1 MSLNNFIPTVWAAR
15 LLAHLQKSLV
25 YGQRGV
31 ANRDYEG
38 QIRQAGDSVKINS
51 IGDVTVKSY
60 VKDTDIDAPET
71 LVDASQMLQITESKY
86 FNFAV
91 DDVDKAQS
99 SVSVME
105 EAMKRA
111 GYKLKDTSDQFL
123 AALMAAAAPAANLIG
138 SDGAPKTVT
147 TAAAAY
153 EYLVDLG
160 TILDEANIP
169 SEGRFAIVPSWFH
182 GLMQKDDRFVK
193 AGTMKTDEVLRN
205 GQIGEAAGFSVMKSN
220 NTPNTAATLY
230 KVIAGHDM
238 ATSYAEQIVKV
249 EAYRKER
256 GFNDGVKG
264 LHVYGAKVVRPYA
277 LAVLT
282 ANKS

>member
-1 MSLNNFIPTVWAAR
+1 MSLNNFIPTVWASR

-25 YGQRGV
+25 YGQTGV
-31 ANRDYEG
+31 VNRDYEG

-51 IGDVTVKSY
+51 IGDVTVKTY
-60 VKDTDIDAPET
+60 TKDTDIDAPET
-71 LVDASQMLQITESKY
+71 LVDASQMLSITESKY

-111 GYKLKDTSDQFL
+111 GYKLKDTADQFL
-123 AALMAAAAPAANLIG
+123 AAAMAAAAPSGNLIG
-138 SDGAPKTVT
+138 SDGSPKTVT
-147 TAAAAY
+147 TATAAY

-160 TILDEANIP
+160 TLLDVANVP
-169 SEGRFAIVPSWFH
+169 SEGRFVIVPSWFH
-182 GLMQKDDRFVK
+182 GLMLKDSRFVA
-193 AGTMKTDEVLRN
+193 AGTLKTDNVLAN
-205 GQIGEAAGFSVMKSN
+205 GMIGEAAGFRVMKSN
-220 NTPNTAATLY
+220 NTPNTAGTLY
-230 KVIAGHDM
+230 KIIAGHDM

-264 LHVYGAKVVRPYA
+264 LHVYGAKVVRPSA

-282 ANKS
+282 ANAS

>member
-1 MSLNNFIPTVWAAR
+1 MALNNFIPTVWSAR
-15 LLAHLQKSLV
+15 LLSHLMKSLV
-25 YGQRGV
+25 YGQAGIV
-31 ANRDYEG
+31 NRDYEG
-38 QIRQAGDSVKINS
+38 EIRQSGDSVKINS
-51 IGDVTVKSY
+51 IGDITVKNY
-60 VKDTDIDAPET
+60 TKNTDIDAGET
-71 LVDASQMLQITESKY
+71 LVDSSQMLQITESKY

-99 SVSVME
+99 NVSVME

-111 GYKLKDTSDQFL
+111 GYKLKDTADQFL
-123 AALMAAAAPAANLIG
+123 AALMHAAAPSANLIG
-138 SDGAPKTVT
+138 SDGSPEAIT
-147 TAAAAY
+147 TAAEAY
-153 EYLVDLG
+153 EQLVNLG
-160 TILDEANIP
+160 VLLDEANIP
-169 SEGRFAIVPSWFH
+169 SEGRFVIVPSWYH
-182 GLMQKDDRFVK
+182 GLMLKDNRFVS
-193 AGTMKTDEVLRN
+193 AGTAKTDAVLAN
-205 GQIGEAAGFSVMKSN
+205 GQIGEAAGFRILKSN
-220 NTPNTAATLY
+220 NVPHTAGEKY
-230 KVIAGHDM
+230 KIVAGHDM

>member
-1 MSLNNFIPTVWAAR
+1 MLNNFIPTIWVAR
-15 LLAHLQKSLV
+15 ILAHLQKSLV
-25 YGQRGV
+25 YGQGGIV
-31 ANRDYEG
+31 NRDYEG
-38 QIRQAGDSVKINS
+38 EIRQAGDSVKINS
-51 IGDVTVKSY
+51 IGDVTVKTY
-60 VKDTDIDAPET
+60 TKNTDIDSPET
-71 LVDASQMLQITESKY
+71 LVDSSQMLNITESKY

-91 DDVDKAQS
+91 DDVDKAQAN
-99 SVSVME
+99 VSVME
-105 EAMKRA
+105 EAMRRA
-111 GYKLKDTSDQFL
+111 GYKLKDTADQFL
-123 AALMAAAAPAANLIG
+123 AALMHVAAPAANLIG
-138 SDGAPKTVT
+138 DDTTPKSVT
-147 TAAAAY
+147 TAASAY

-160 TILDEANIP
+160 VLLDEANVP
-169 SEGRFAIVPSWFH
+169 SEGRFVIVPSWFH

-193 AGTMKTDEVLRN
+193 AGTMKTDDVLRN
-205 GQIGEAAGFSVMKSN
+205 GQIGEAAGFSVLKSN
-220 NTPNTAATLY
+220 NVPNTAGTKY
-230 KVIAGHDM
+230 KIVAGHDM

>member
-1 MSLNNFIPTVWAAR
+1 MSLNNFIPTIWASR
-15 LLAHLQKSLV
+15 LLSHLQKSLV
-25 YGQRGV
+25 YGQTGV

-51 IGDVTVKSY
+51 IGDVTVKTY
-60 VKDTDIDAPET
+60 TKDTDIDAPET

-111 GYKLKDTSDQFL
+111 GYKLRDVADQFL
-123 AALMAAAAPAANLIG
+123 AAFHTQVPAGNLIG
-138 SDGAPKTVT
+138 SDGSPKSIT

-153 EYLVDLG
+153 EYLVDMG
-160 TILDEANIP
+160 VILDENNVP
-169 SEGRFAIVPSWFH
+169 SEGRFVIVPSWFH

-193 AGTMKTDEVLRN
+193 AGTPSTDQVLRN
-205 GQIGEAAGFSVMKSN
+205 GQIGEAAGFAVMKSN
-220 NTPNTAATLY
+220 NVPNTTGTLY
-230 KVIAGHDM
+230 KIIAGHSM
-238 ATSYAEQIVKV
+238 ALSYAEQIVKV

-264 LHVYGAKVVRPYA
+264 LHVYGANLVRPSA
-277 LAVLT
+277 WCVLT
-282 ANKS
+282 GNKT

>member
-1 MSLNNFIPTVWAAR
+1 MLNNFIPTVWSAK
-15 LLAHLQKSLV
+15 LLKHLAKSLV
-25 YGQRGV
+25 YGQAGV
-31 ANRDYEG
+31 VNRDYEG
-38 QIRQAGDSVKINS
+38 EIRQAGDSVKINS

-60 VKDTDIDAPET
+60 TKNSDIDAPET
-71 LVDASQMLQITESKY
+71 LVDSSQMLNITESKY

-99 SVSVME
+99 NISVME
-105 EAMKRA
+105 ESMKRA
-111 GYKLKDTSDQFL
+111 GYKLKDTADQFL
-123 AALMAAAAPAANLIG
+123 AALMHTAAPAANLIG

-147 TAAAAY
+147 AADDAY

-160 TILDEANIP
+160 VLLDEANIP
-169 SEGRFAIVPSWFH
+169 SEGRFIILPSWYY

-193 AGTMKTDEVLRN
+193 AGTIKTDEVLRN
-205 GQIGEAAGFSVMKSN
+205 GQIGEAAGFAVMKSN
-220 NTPNTAATLY
+220 NTPNTAGTLY
-230 KVIAGHDM
+230 KIIAGHDM

-249 EAYRKER
+249 KAYEKER
-256 GFNDGVKG
+256 GFADGVKG

>member
-1 MSLNNFIPTVWAAR
+1 MALNNFIPTVWANR

-25 YGQRGV
+25 YGQSGV
-31 ANRDYEG
+31 VNRDYEG

-51 IGDVTVKSY
+51 IGDITVKSY

-71 LVDASQMLQITESKY
+71 LIDASQMLQITESKY

-111 GYKLKDTSDQFL
+111 GYKLKDTADQFL

-138 SDGAPKTVT
+138 DDNSPKDVT
-147 TAAAAY
+147 TASAAY

-160 TILDEANIP
+160 TVLDENNIP
-169 SEGRFAIVPSWFH
+169 SEGRFVIVPSWFH

-193 AGTMKTDEVLRN
+193 AGTLATDQVLRN
-205 GQIGEAAGFSVMKSN
+205 GAIGEAAGFSVMKSN
-220 NTPNTAATLY
+220 NVLNTASNKY

-256 GFNDGVKG
+256 GFHDGVKG

>member
-1 MSLNNFIPTVWAAR
+1 MLNNFIPIVWSAR
-15 LLAHLQKSLV
+15 LLAALQKALV
-25 YGQRGV
+25 YGQAGV
-31 ANRDYEG
+31 VNRDYEG
-38 QIRQAGDSVKINS
+38 EIRQAGDSVKINS
-51 IGDVTVKSY
+51 IGDVTVKTYS
-60 VKDTDIDAPET
+60 KNTDIDAPET
-71 LVDASQMLQITESKY
+71 LVDSSQMLNITESKY

-99 SVSVME
+99 NIAVLG
-105 EAMKRA
+105 EAMRRS
-111 GYKLKDTSDQFL
+111 GYKLRDKSDQFL
-123 AALMAAAAPAANLIG
+123 AAAMAIAPPAANLIG
-138 SDGAPKTVT
+138 DDTTPKSVT

-160 TILDEANIP
+160 VLLDEADVP
-169 SEGRFAIVPSWFH
+169 SEGRFVIVPSWFH

-193 AGTMKTDEVLRN
+193 AGTAKTDEVLRN

-220 NTPNTAATLY
+220 NVPQTAGTKY
-230 KVIAGHDM
+230 KIIAGHDM

-282 ANKS
+282 ANKT

>member
-1 MSLNNFIPTVWAAR
+1 MLNNFIPTIWSAR
-15 LLAHLQKSLV
+15 LLKHLMKSLV
-25 YGQRGV
+25 FGQTGV
-31 ANRDYEG
+31 VNRDYEG
-38 QIRQAGDSVKINS
+38 EIRQAGDSVKINS
-51 IGDVTVKSY
+51 IGDITVKTY
-60 VKDTDIDAPET
+60 TKNADIDAGET
-71 LVDASQMLQITESKY
+71 LVDSSQMLNITESKY
-86 FNFAV
+86 FNFSV

-99 SVSVME
+99 NVSVME
-105 EAMKRA
+105 EAMRRA
-111 GYKLKDTSDQFL
+111 GYKLKDTADQFL
-123 AALMAAAAPAANLIG
+123 AALMHTAAPAANLIG
-138 SDGAPKTVT
+138 DDAAPKLVT

-160 TILDEANIP
+160 VLLDEANIP
-169 SEGRFAIVPSWFH
+169 SEGRFVIVPSWFH

-193 AGTMKTDEVLRN
+193 AGTLKTDEVLRN

-220 NTPNTAATLY
+220 NVPNTAATKY
-230 KVIAGHDM
+230 KIVAGHDM

-256 GFNDGVKG
+256 GFQDGVKG

-277 LAVLT
+277 IAVLT

>member
-1 MSLNNFIPTVWAAR
+1 MSLNNFIPTVWANR
-15 LLAHLQKSLV
+15 LLMHLQKSLV
-25 YGQRGV
+25 YGQTDV
-31 ANRDYEG
+31 VNRDYEG

-60 VKDTDIDAPET
+60 TKDTDIDAPET

-111 GYKLKDTSDQFL
+111 GYKLKDTSDGFL
-123 AALMAAAAPAANLIG
+123 AALMAAAAPVANLIG
-138 SDGAPKTVT
+138 DDGTPKTVT
-147 TAAAAY
+147 AADDAY

-160 TILDEANIP
+160 TILDENNIP
-169 SEGRFAIVPSWFH
+169 SEGRFVIVPSWYH
-182 GLMQKDDRFVK
+182 GLMLKDARFVS
-193 AGTMKTDEVLRN
+193 AGTVKTDNVLAN
-205 GQIGEAAGFSVMKSN
+205 GEIGQAAGFRIMKSN
-220 NTPNTAATLY
+220 NVPNTAAAKY
-230 KVIAGHDM
+230 KIVAGHDM